1 MNRRDAVRLG
11 LIAGATAAGVTLFRA
26 DPVAGAG
33 SASAD
38 NVLARIRRFTEPL
51 LVPQPLTPVRR
62 SETVDF
68 YQITQQRALKEFV
81 PGLLTE
87 VWGYNGLV
95 PGPTILAERDRQIV
109 VRQINA
115 LPPVH
120 PTRGY
125 VPATNGAAQ
134 IPLPHPQRFPV
145 PRIPFGAQHR

>member
-1 MNRRDAVRLG
+1 
-11 LIAGATAAGVTLFRA
+11 AGVTLFHS

-38 NVLARIRRFTEPL
+38 SVLARIRRFTQPL
-51 LVPQPLTPVRR
+51 VVPQPLTSVRR
-62 SETVDF
+62 SATVDF

-95 PGPTILAERDRQIV
+95 PGPTILADRDRQIV

-115 LPPVH
+115 LPPG
-120 PTRGY
+120 PPAREY
-125 VPATNGAAQ
+125 VLGPCP
-134 IPLPHPQRFPV
+134 PLA
-145 PRIPFGAQHR
+145 G